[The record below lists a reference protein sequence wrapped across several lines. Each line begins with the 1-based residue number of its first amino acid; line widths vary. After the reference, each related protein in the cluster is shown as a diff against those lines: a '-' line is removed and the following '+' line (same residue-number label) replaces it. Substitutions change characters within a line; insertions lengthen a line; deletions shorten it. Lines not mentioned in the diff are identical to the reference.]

1 VKILLDECLPKRLK
15 KEIIGHDVSTAQEMG
30 WSGKSNG
37 TLLSLIEKEFQV
49 FVTADRNIAFEQNTG
64 NLKIN
69 EPKAP

>member
-1 VKILLDECLPKRLK
+1 MKILLDECLPKRLK